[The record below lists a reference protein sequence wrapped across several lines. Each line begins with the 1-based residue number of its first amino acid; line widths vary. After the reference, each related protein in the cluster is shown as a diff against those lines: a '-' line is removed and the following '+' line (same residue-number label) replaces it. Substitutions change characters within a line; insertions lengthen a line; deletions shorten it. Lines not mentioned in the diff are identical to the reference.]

1 MYSKFNDILDP
12 EQYTF
17 SEPNRFMDCRQVCD
31 PLGDLPLPADRDYTC
46 EALRAVKLVSDS

>member
-1 MYSKFNDILDP
+1 MTYP

-31 PLGDLPLPADRDYTC
+31 PLGDLSLPADRDYTC
-46 EALRAVKLVSDS
+46 EALRAVKLVPDS